1 MEEGMEQSVQPQV
14 QPQIQPQAQ
23 APAKAQANGILD
35 LNLRTIVYAIGGG
48 IIVGFSIGAG
58 LLLAQKLLSKS
69 ILDKKDEPKASLSN
83 FDGETAKMPM
93 PRQMPR
99 GQRPRRQSGMNLNGG
114 RLF

>member
-1 MEEGMEQSVQPQV
+1 MENEGMEQGLQPQV
-14 QPQIQPQAQ
+14 QPQVQPQAQ
-23 APAKAQANGILD
+23 APAKAQGNGIMD

-58 LLLAQKLLSKS
+58 LLIAQRLLSKT

-83 FDGETAKMPM
+83 FDGEVAKPTMQRNT
-93 PRQMPR
+93 RQ
-99 GQRPRRQSGMNLNGG
+99 RRKSGMNLNGG

>member
-1 MEEGMEQSVQPQV
+1 MEEGMEQAVQPQV
-14 QPQIQPQAQ
+14 QPQAQ
-23 APAKAQANGILD
+23 APAKVQGNGIMD
-35 LNLRTIVYAIGGG
+35 LNLRTIVYAVVGGV
-48 IIVGFSIGAG
+48 IVGFSIGAG

-99 GQRPRRQSGMNLNGG
+99 GQKPRRQSGMNLNGG

>member
-1 MEEGMEQSVQPQV
+1 MEEGMEQAVQPQAQPQAQPQV
-14 QPQIQPQAQ
+14 QSTY
-23 APAKAQANGILD
+23 KSESKGIMD
-35 LNLRTIVYAIGGG
+35 MNLKTIVYAIVGGV
-48 IIVGFSIGAG
+48 IVGFSIGAG
-58 LLLAQKLLSKS
+58 FLIAQKVLSKT
-69 ILDKKDEPKASLSN
+69 ILDKKEEPKVSLSN

>member
-1 MEEGMEQSVQPQV
+1 MEEGMEQMQPQVQPQV
-14 QPQIQPQAQ
+14 QPQ
-23 APAKAQANGILD
+23 APTKVQGNGIMD
-35 LNLRTIVYAIGGG
+35 LNLRTIVYAIVGGV
-48 IIVGFSIGAG
+48 IVGFSIGAG

-83 FDGETAKMPM
+83 FDGEKPKMPM

-99 GQRPRRQSGMNLNGG
+99 NQRQNRSSGMNLNGG

>member
-1 MEEGMEQSVQPQV
+1 MEEGMEQAGQPQV
-14 QPQIQPQAQ
+14 QPHVQPQAQ
-23 APAKAQANGILD
+23 APAKTQGNGIMD
-35 LNLRTIVYAIGGG
+35 LNLRTIVYAVVGGV
-48 IIVGFSIGAG
+48 IVGFSIGAG
-58 LLLAQKLLSKS
+58 FLIAQKLLSKT